1 MSLLSLIPLAVL
13 ENYTS
18 TTLLRIETNLNLLAI
33 NVCLHAGTHVAA
45 FGISSLLIAF
55 AGLIL
60 HLCNLYRQCQL
71 DRRSTCVRMS
81 IYDWYDSIMK
91 RVTAQK
97 ILVATAVVF
106 IEFWKFLLVQGRTSR

>member
-1 MSLLSLIPLAVL
+1 MTRVNGLRFLIRAKTTMPSIGAILDIENSEGEVYAIDIDECLAAIERGTYSVA
-13 ENYTS
+13 
-18 TTLLRIETNLNLLAI
+18 LRIETNLNLLAI

-71 DRRSTCVRMS
+71 DR
-81 IYDWYDSIMK
+81 
-91 RVTAQK
+91 
-97 ILVATAVVF
+97 
-106 IEFWKFLLVQGRTSR
+106 